1 MRRFTPLV
9 LVAALTLVACSSGKK
24 GEDKAAT
31 VPSVTASST
40 TTSTS
45 APPTAPLAP
54 LTNLPL
60 DDPSHANRV
69 AMIVK
74 IDNAPEARPQAGII
88 EADVVFEEQVEGGIT
103 RLAAI
108 FQSTD
113 ASPVGPIRSFR
124 TTDINIGSAL
134 NKPLL
139 AYSGANTIFLGALHK
154 STIVDVGIDR
164 QPSDYRRDKSRR
176 APHDLFSDT
185 PKLFAHAPS
194 SSVAPPALFQYRTKD
209 QPLTGAGIAPFIHTQ
224 VNFNPKLAVAT
235 WDWDAASGTYKRG
248 QNGTPDV
255 DLAGRQVAAKNVI
268 IQFTKYQ
275 NVAGIKDPS
284 GSPVPEAALI
294 GQGEAWLMSE
304 GQIVKG
310 TWTKTSS
317 TAVTTYTDAAGTPFQ
332 LTPGQ
337 TWVELAPAGTATG

>member
-1 MRRFTPLV
+1 MRRSTPLV
-9 LVAALTLVACSSGKK
+9 LVAALTLAACSSGK
-24 GEDKAAT
+24 GESKAKT
-31 VPSVTASST
+31 VPSVVATST

-60 DDPSHANRV
+60 DDPANATRV

-108 FQSTD
+108 FNSTD

-139 AYSGANTIFLGALHK
+139 AYSGANKIFLGALHK
-154 STIVDVGIDR
+154 STIVDVGIDAH
-164 QPSDYRRDKSRR
+164 PPDYRRDKSRR

-194 SSVAPPALFQYRTKD
+194 TAVPPPALFQYRTKD
-209 QPLTGAGIAPFIHTQ
+209 QPLTGAGIAPFTHTQ
-224 VNFNPKLAVAT
+224 VTFNPSLAVAT
-235 WDWDAASGTYKRG
+235 WDWDPASATWKRG
-248 QNGTPDV
+248 QNHTADV
-255 DLAGRQVAAKNVI
+255 DLGGRQVAAKNVI
-268 IQFTKYQ
+268 IQFTRYQ
-275 NVAGIKDPS
+275 NVAGIRDPS
-284 GSPVPEAALI
+284 GAPVPEAGLI
-294 GQGEAWLMSE
+294 GQGEAWLLCE

-337 TWVELAPAGTATG
+337 TWVELAPAGTATS